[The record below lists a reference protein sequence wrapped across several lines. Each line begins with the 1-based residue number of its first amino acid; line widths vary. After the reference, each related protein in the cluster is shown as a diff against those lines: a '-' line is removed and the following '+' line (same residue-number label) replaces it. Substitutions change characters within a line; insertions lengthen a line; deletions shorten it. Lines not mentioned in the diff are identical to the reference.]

1 MKTTTFLISKRQ
13 PDGKVI
19 AYHTLK
25 TSLAMMSDE
34 AFNAVFVN
42 HDYSDEAMV
51 GRLKKLGF
59 LIDDNLDEVGII
71 ERFREEDTRKDSQV
85 VTIFSTNDCNAR
97 CYYCFEEGLERERMS
112 VSTADRIVSFIAET
126 CPQKDLQI
134 QWFGGEPLMAM
145 DIVERITLGLESHGF
160 VLTTRVTTNGS
171 LLTQKMLDFFK
182 RHYKRI
188 SFQITV
194 DDIGERYA
202 KVKRYVN
209 IPEEEAFWRVIE
221 NCKMVVRNGLFLN
234 VRVNFPPRRFEAAK
248 KVYFELKALFKD
260 SDNTLL
266 RMYLAPLTLSEDCGD
281 CGAIT
286 LPPET
291 FVALKKLYLDSELSE
306 AKALDKAGLLNCLF
320 LKPRPVVCGQ
330 ARKGH
335 FVITAQGKIYKCHR
349 MVRYKD
355 GLYSIGD
362 IWKGIDETS
371 QHYREFCDL
380 RVKDPDCR
388 KCGMLPICQGACFA
402 IRALYGKKLACKR
415 LKNVDDLLEEYYKRL
430 TSDQLAES

>member
-1 MKTTTFLISKRQ
+1 MKPTTFMISKRQ
-13 PDGKVI
+13 PDGQVVL
-19 AYHTLK
+19 YHTLK
-25 TSLAMMSDE
+25 TSLATMSEDV
-34 AFNAVFVN
+34 FNSVFVN
-42 HDYSDEAMV
+42 HDFSDETLV
-51 GRLKKLGF
+51 HRLRDLGF
-59 LIDDNLDEVGII
+59 LVDDSFDEVGLI

-97 CYYCFEEGLERERMS
+97 CYYCFEEGLARENMPL
-112 VSTADRIVSFIAET
+112 STADRIVSFIAES
-126 CPQKDLQI
+126 CPKKDLQI

-145 DIVERITLGLESHGF
+145 DIIERITLGLENHGF
-160 VLTTRVTTNGS
+160 VLSTRVTTNGS
-171 LLTQKMLDFFK
+171 LLTQGMLDFFK
-182 RHYKRI
+182 RHYHRI

-209 IPEEEAFWRVIE
+209 IPEEDAFPLVIE
-221 NCKMVVRNGLFLN
+221 NCKMVLKNGLFLN
-234 VRVNFPPRRFEAAK
+234 IRVNFPPRRFEAAK
-248 KVYFELKALFKD
+248 EVYFKLKTLFKD
-260 SDNTLL
+260 EDTKLL

-291 FVALKKLYLDSELSE
+291 FVALKKLYLDSEIPEITDLN
-306 AKALDKAGLLNCLF
+306 KKVLLLQCLF

-355 GLYSIGD
+355 GQYSIGD
-362 IWKGIDETS
+362 IWNGIDETS
-371 QHYREFCDL
+371 QHYKEFCDL
-380 RVKDPDCR
+380 RVTDPDCR
-388 KCGMLPICQGACFA
+388 KCRLLPICQGACFA
-402 IRALYGKKLACKR
+402 VRKLYGKKLACKR
-415 LKNVDDLLEEYYKRL
+415 LENIGDLLDEYCKRMAV
-430 TSDQLAES
+430 SN